1 MPTVQADTFKRKDK
15 VVAAVAMP
23 GIPEGTPG
31 RVTMVAGFDWIRY
44 WVYFENGVSRGSLNR
59 SKLARA
65 SDWEEIKRRR
75 EAGEDD
81 HPGAADGSDGDAG
94 GAGDGAAAGSSEG
107 YMHNGVLV
115 PQLLLDRSKKRREI
129 LGV

>member
-1 MPTVQADTFKRKDK
+1 MPTAIQADTFKRKDK
-15 VVAAVAMP
+15 VVASEAMP

-65 SDWEEIKRRR
+65 SEWGAVQARRASGADH
-75 EAGEDD
+75 EHAPAGGGEAAGDSDAGE
-81 HPGAADGSDGDAG
+81 ADSG
-94 GAGDGAAAGSSEG
+94 EG
-107 YMHNGVLV
+107 YLYNGTLV
-115 PQLLLDRSKKRREI
+115 PQLLLERSKRARER
-129 LGV
+129 LGA